1 MINEHRVDK
10 VEHVWSEKEDR
21 WIYIE
26 YNAQRKIIGLNFMQG
41 DEYDYFKKSW
51 CYNDQGLTD
60 FYYSMLYTF
69 PIEKAS
75 VNTIEFMDKCMW
87 AFHSAIV
94 AREDYPY
101 GGNDTNKLQT

>member
-41 DEYDYFKKSW
+41 NDYDYFKKSW
-51 CYNDQGLTD
+51 CHNDQGLTD
-60 FYYSMLYTF
+60 FYESMLYMF

-75 VNTIEFMDKCMW
+75 VSSTAFIDKVMW
-87 AFHSAIV
+87 AYHTAV
-94 AREDYPY
+94 ECRNE
-101 GGNDTNKLQT
+101 NTQ

>member
-10 VEHVWSEKEDR
+10 VEHVWNEKDDR

-41 DEYDYFKKSW
+41 DEYDYFTKKW
-51 CYNDQGLTD
+51 CHNDQGLTD
-60 FYYSMLYTF
+60 FYHSMLYTF

-75 VNTIEFMDKCMW
+75 VNTIEFMSKCMW
-87 AFHSAIV
+87 AFHTAIV
-94 AREDYPY
+94 AREDHPY
-101 GGNDTNKLQT
+101 SGGSYR